1 MGTMSTLLLTL
12 GIKLNQNKK
21 CRCCSKH
28 LSFFKNIKNITR
40 VTLNLLAELKE
51 STVLWNCFDAV
62 MFGDYERSAHG
73 ISPLLSETSPEKV
86 TSTLDDAD
94 FL

>member
-1 MGTMSTLLLTL
+1 MGTMSTFLLTL

-21 CRCCSKH
+21 YRCCSKH
-28 LSFFKNIKNITR
+28 LSFSKNIENTTR
-40 VTLNLLAELKE
+40 LTLNLGAELKE
-51 STVLWNCFDAV
+51 STVQGNCFDAV
-62 MFGDYERSAHG
+62 MFGDCEHSAHG

-86 TSTLDDAD
+86 TATLDDAD